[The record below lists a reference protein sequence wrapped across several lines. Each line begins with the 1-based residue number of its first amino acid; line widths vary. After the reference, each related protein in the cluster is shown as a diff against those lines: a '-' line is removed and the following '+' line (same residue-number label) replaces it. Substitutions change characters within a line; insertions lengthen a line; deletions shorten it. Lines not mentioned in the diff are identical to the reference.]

1 MKTEIAGLAVVAAS
15 LICLA
20 QLGWIG
26 RSLAHL
32 AMWIAGGW
40 YVLVPLAALWGG
52 GYVIV
57 KGRAP
62 SWSPRMSG
70 VLLFVAVLLTWEQ
83 LNLYTTLVR
92 SHPITPPDLWTITT
106 HRIDQLYLASTGV
119 TEGGHPVAPPDRV
132 GGGAVGYALFSA
144 THFLFDT
151 LGTEIVLL
159 VGAVI
164 ALILTTG
171 RSVVPIWAALQRLG
185 SGLIQGVSGRVR
197 TVVRAWRSTAAEPET
212 TGRPRSPFRKPGTS
226 EDELPIR
233 DFSEAGGWAE
243 GAGSAESV
251 EGRGQEGRRESNR
264 AHRPPAVGPVAV
276 VDETRARISIRLPQ
290 GSGASLPHRSASDV
304 PDADPTRSGGTY
316 RLPSV
321 ELLNPPP
328 PGRNGS
334 DLRDVAAN
342 ARKLEQ
348 TLESFGVQAKVIQ
361 AYRGPAVTR
370 YEVQPA
376 TGVKVSR
383 IVNLADDLA
392 LALAAPDIRIEAPIP
407 GKSAIGIEVPNRE
420 IAVIPLREV
429 LETGD
434 FRQAA
439 SLLTL
444 ALGRDISG
452 APVVAD
458 LAKMPHLLIAGATGS
473 GKSVCINSLIISL
486 LFRAAPDQ
494 VKMVLIDP
502 KMVELGVYSGVPHL
516 MAPVVTDMRKAAATL
531 KKVVEEME
539 GRYTLFAREGV
550 RDIERYNELG
560 SGAGRPFL
568 PYIVVVVDELSDLMM
583 VAPGDVEDA
592 ICRLAQMAR
601 AAGIHLIIATQRPSV
616 DVITGLIKANI
627 PSRIAF
633 AVSSQ
638 ADSRTILD
646 MGGAEKL
653 LGRGDMLFLP
663 VGAPKPVRVQGAFVS
678 EPEVERVVEAIKSQ
692 LSPEYRED
700 WDVPG
705 TGGAPE
711 QEVDP
716 LFDEAVALVVESG
729 QASVSLLQRRLRI
742 GYTRAARLIDQME
755 GHGVVGP
762 FEGSKP
768 REVLWTPAH
777 LERRRGSHSS

>member
-1 MKTEIAGLAVVAAS
+1 RIV
-15 LICLA
+15 
-20 QLGWIG
+20 QLFL
-26 RSLAHL
+26 S
-32 AMWIAGGW
+32 
-40 YVLVPLAALWGG
+40 
-52 GYVIV
+52 
-57 KGRAP
+57 
-62 SWSPRMSG
+62 
-70 VLLFVAVLLTWEQ
+70 
-83 LNLYTTLVR
+83 
-92 SHPITPPDLWTITT
+92 
-106 HRIDQLYLASTGV
+106 STGV

-132 GGGAVGYALFSA
+132 GGGIIGYAFFSVC
-144 THFLFDT
+144 HFLFDT

-159 VGAVI
+159 VTTVVAF
-164 ALILTTG
+164 ILATG
-171 RSVVPIWAALQRLG
+171 RSTAPLWEVLRRLVSRVATGTAGWLRALWEAIRSARTGESHKSAQR
-185 SGLIQGVSGRVR
+185 
-197 TVVRAWRSTAAEPET
+197 RSRQPKRDQPEEA
-212 TGRPRSPFRKPGTS
+212 F
-226 EDELPIR
+226 PIR
-233 DFSEAGGWAE
+233 DFAEAGGWAE
-243 GAGSAESV
+243 QKERTDEEEKFS
-251 EGRGQEGRRESNR
+251 GRTPERDPSPSGL
-264 AHRPPAVGPVAV
+264 VTV
-276 VDETRARISIRLPQ
+276 VDEELSRITVRMERSRPISRV
-290 GSGASLPHRSASDV
+290 SGNADGVPTSTPHTV
-304 PDADPTRSGGTY
+304 EGDAY
-316 RLPSV
+316 ELPSL
-321 ELLNPPP
+321 ELLSPPS
-328 PGRNGS
+328 GTRNGS

-376 TGVKVSR
+376 VGVKVSR
-383 IVNLADDLA
+383 IVSLADDLA
-392 LALAAPDIRIEAPIP
+392 LALAAPDIRMEAPIP

-429 LETGD
+429 LETQD
-434 FRQAA
+434 FQKAP

-452 APVVAD
+452 SPVVAD

-473 GKSVCINSLIISL
+473 GKSVCVNSIIVSL
-486 LFRAAPDQ
+486 LFRATPDQ
-494 VKMVLIDP
+494 VKMVMIDP
-502 KMVELGVYSGVPHL
+502 KMVELGVYSGLPHL

-531 KKVVEEME
+531 KKVVQEME
-539 GRYTLFAREGV
+539 SRYTLFAREGV
-550 RDIERYNELG
+550 RDIERYNEL
-560 SGAGRPFL
+560 AEKLGRQRL
-568 PYIVVVVDELSDLMM
+568 PYIVVLVDELSDLMM

-601 AAGIHLIIATQRPSV
+601 AAGIHLIVATQRPSV

-653 LGRGDMLFLP
+653 LGRGDMLFFP

-678 EPEVERVVEAIKSQ
+678 ETEVERVVEAIKNQ
-692 LSPEYRED
+692 RQAQYLDD

-705 TGGAPE
+705 TGSEPE
-711 QEVDP
+711 QELDP

-755 GHGVVGP
+755 MQGVVGP

-777 LERRRGSHSS
+777 LERRRGASSSQ